1 MGMFQLSLIRG
12 KDEAAWE
19 TLHRFLELILTEDPE
34 MSLQIDQSV
43 RREEANA
50 WCGLAKMWKADY
62 VRSAKDGA
70 WKWHESQSFRANFAK
85 RFWRRNWHRS

>member
-1 MGMFQLSLIRG
+1 
-12 KDEAAWE
+12 
-19 TLHRFLELILTEDPE
+19 LILTEDPE
-34 MSLQIDQSV
+34 LSLQIDQSV

-50 WCGLAKMWKADY
+50 WCGLAKMWKAHY

-85 RFWRRNWHRS
+85 RFLETQLAPILIGCWPDFEGFVAPRVEDFDYPF